1 MRSVLVW
8 QEGIINMSYILDA
21 LKKSEQERAR
31 QMNQPMSLQD
41 SASISLAAETPF
53 RSINRILLSVALVT
67 VITGLLYGLTLL
79 SGKSAPVPMENTPQV
94 TALADDITPAAETVT
109 LRQAPPVAAVTPAVG
124 ATPVPLQQTP
134 VSTPSPAPETAIDS
148 ELRETAQREAVPRAG
163 VETRSL
169 PPLASLRRIPQL
181 MITSHIYSP
190 VPEKRTVSMNNRE
203 WNEGDLI
210 APGIILKEIT
220 PGGILLDVD
229 GWPLQVGR
237 SKGWQAIP

>member
-31 QMNQPMSLQD
+31 QMNQAISLQD
-41 SASISLAAETPF
+41 STSISLAAETPF

-79 SGKSAPVPMENTPQV
+79 SGKSAPVPVENTPQV

-148 ELRETAQREAVPRAG
+148 ELRETAPRAG

>member
-31 QMNQPMSLQD
+31 QMNQAMSLQD
-41 SASISLAAETPF
+41 STSISLAAETPF

-79 SGKSAPVPMENTPQV
+79 SGKSAPVPVENTPQV

-148 ELRETAQREAVPRAG
+148 ELRETAPRAG

>member
-1 MRSVLVW
+1 
-8 QEGIINMSYILDA
+8 MSYILDA

-31 QMNQPMSLQD
+31 QMNPPMSLQD
-41 SASISLAAETPF
+41 STSISLAAETPF

-79 SGKSAPVPMENTPQV
+79 SGKSAPVPVENTSQV

-134 VSTPSPAPETAIDS
+134 VSTPSLAPETAIDS
-148 ELRETAQREAVPRAG
+148 ELRETAPRAG

>member
-1 MRSVLVW
+1 MRPVLVW
-8 QEGIINMSYILDA
+8 LEGIINMSYILDA

-31 QMNQPMSLQD
+31 QMNQAMSLQD
-41 SASISLAAETPF
+41 STSISLAAETPF

-79 SGKSAPVPMENTPQV
+79 SGKSAPVPVENTPQV
-94 TALADDITPAAETVT
+94 TALADDIAPAAETVT
-109 LRQAPPVAAVTPAVG
+109 LRQAPPVAAVTTAVG

-148 ELRETAQREAVPRAG
+148 ELRETAPRAG

>member
-1 MRSVLVW
+1 MRPVLVW
-8 QEGIINMSYILDA
+8 LEGIINMSYILDA

-31 QMNQPMSLQD
+31 QMNQAMSLQD
-41 SASISLAAETPF
+41 STSISLAAETPF

-79 SGKSAPVPMENTPQV
+79 SGKSAPVPVENTPQV

-109 LRQAPPVAAVTPAVG
+109 LRQAPPVAAVTTAVG

-148 ELRETAQREAVPRAG
+148 ELRETAPRAG

>member
-1 MRSVLVW
+1 
-8 QEGIINMSYILDA
+8 MSYILDA

-31 QMNQPMSLQD
+31 QMNQAMSLQGA
-41 SASISLAAETPF
+41 ASISPAAETPL
-53 RSINRILLSVALVT
+53 RNINRVLLSVALIT

-79 SGKSAPVPMENTPQV
+79 QDKAAPESVTDMTDRVVPAASV
-94 TALADDITPAAETVT
+94 GAVAETVT
-109 LRQAPPVAAVTPAVG
+109 LHQPP
-124 ATPVPLQQTP
+124 P
-134 VSTPSPAPETAIDS
+134 VSTIAPTVEPSSAPSQQMPVLMPSEAPAAASDTTPRAVTA
-148 ELRETAQREAVPRAG
+148 RAG

-169 PPLASLRRIPQL
+169 PPLMALRRIPQL

-190 VPEKRTVSMNNRE
+190 VPEKRTVSMNNRD

>member
-1 MRSVLVW
+1 
-8 QEGIINMSYILDA
+8 MSYILDA

-31 QMNQPMSLQD
+31 QMNQAMSLQD
-41 SASISLAAETPF
+41 STSISLAAETPF

-79 SGKSAPVPMENTPQV
+79 SGKSAPVPVENTPQV

-148 ELRETAQREAVPRAG
+148 ELRETAPRAG

>member
-1 MRSVLVW
+1 MRPVLVW
-8 QEGIINMSYILDA
+8 LEGRINMSYILDA

-41 SASISLAAETPF
+41 STSISLAAETPF

-79 SGKSAPVPMENTPQV
+79 SGKSAPVPVENTPQV

-124 ATPVPLQQTP
+124 VTPVPLQQTP

-148 ELRETAQREAVPRAG
+148 APRETMPRAG